1 MIDELKNRQIVEK
14 VGGAFKLSALIQKRM
29 AELLEGSRPLIED
42 TEGKTMMEIVVEEIM
57 QDKIAPDYSAQPDKI
72 EIPKL

>member
-1 MIDELKNRQIVEK
+1 MINELKNKEIIEK

-29 AELLEGSRPLIED
+29 VELLDGSRPLIEN

-57 QDKIAPDYSAQPDKI
+57 QDKIAPDYSSHPDKI

>member
-1 MIDELKNRQIVEK
+1 MIDELKNKTVFEK

-29 AELLEGSRPLIED
+29 AELLEGSRPLIEN

-57 QDKIAPDYSAQPDKI
+57 QDKIAPDYNTEPKNIDM
-72 EIPKL
+72 PKL

>member
-14 VGGAFKLSALIQKRM
+14 VGGAFKLSALIQKRL

-42 TEGKTMMEIVVEEIM
+42 TEGKTKMEIVVEEIM
-57 QDKIAPDYSAQPDKI
+57 QDKIAPEYNAGPQKI
-72 EIPKL
+72 DIPKL

>member
-1 MIDELKNRQIVEK
+1 MIEELKNKAIFNK

-57 QDKIAPDYSAQPDKI
+57 QDKIAPNYDTEPQQPD
-72 EIPKL
+72 IPKL